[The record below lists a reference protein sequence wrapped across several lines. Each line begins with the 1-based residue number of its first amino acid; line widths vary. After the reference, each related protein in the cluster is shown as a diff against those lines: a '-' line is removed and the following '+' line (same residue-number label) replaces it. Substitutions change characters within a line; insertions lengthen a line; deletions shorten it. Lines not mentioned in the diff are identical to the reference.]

1 MFIIPLDSQSFFWGK
16 IMHSRFVVHEHHA
29 SRLHFD
35 FRLEMEEV
43 LRSWA
48 VPKGPSM
55 NPSERRLAVAVED
68 HPLEYVD
75 FEGIIPDGQYGAGPV
90 VIWDSGTYELK
101 EQKTYKISFIL
112 DGGKLKGAFTLAR
125 LKGRG
130 KGNEWLLI
138 KKKDEHAVAGWKLE
152 KSLTPK
158 KRGSLK
164 VRIPPC
170 ETS

>member
-1 MFIIPLDSQSFFWGK
+1 MSFRYV
-16 IMHSRFVVHEHHA
+16 IHEHHA

-35 FRLEMEEV
+35 FRLEMDQV

-48 VPKGPSM
+48 IPKGPSM

-68 HPLEYVD
+68 HPVEYFD

-101 EQKTYKISFIL
+101 EKTADKISFIL
-112 DGGKLKGAFTLAR
+112 EGEKLKGGFTLAR
-125 LKGRG
+125 LKGKG

-138 KKKDEHAVAGWKLE
+138 KKKDEYAAAGWKLE
-152 KSLTPK
+152 VSLTTK
-158 KRGSLK
+158 KRSSLK
-164 VRIPPC
+164 ERIPPC